1 MSATSPVPSESPVVE
16 GEAGAFRPYIP
27 ESADI
32 PELTWSSVIL
42 GVVLGVIFGA
52 SSLYLFLKVGMTVSA
67 SIPIAVLAIT
77 IFRALSKMFGTRR
90 ATILENNIVQTTG
103 SAGESIAFGVGA
115 TMPAL
120 MFLGAEM
127 DPLRVMMVSVLGGL
141 LGILMMI
148 PLRRAFI
155 VNQHKSLPYPEGT
168 ACAKIL
174 IAGEQGGSS
183 AQTVFAGFGLG
194 ALFKILMDALKLW
207 GNSPAKPISGISG
220 YDKAVLSCDADP
232 ALLGVGYIIGAR
244 TSCIMVGGGLLASL
258 VLIPAIAYF
267 GSGSTAS
274 LPPDTTGTPISQM
287 APGQISRTYVRY
299 IGAGAVAAG
308 GILSMIRA
316 LPLIAASIAGGL
328 RSMRSRSS
336 DDPERGSRFQKD
348 MPYAVVLLGSIALIA
363 AVAGSSLIPTNPIG
377 RIIGAGMVLLFGFLF
392 VTVSSRITG
401 EIGSS
406 SNPISGMTIA
416 TLLLTCLIFYV
427 TGRIGPE
434 YRITAL
440 CVAAVVCIASSNG
453 GTTSQDLKTGYLVG
467 ATPWKQQV
475 AILAGALTSALLI
488 GLTLLWLN
496 SLSEVRTR
504 KPENLPTIKAPV
516 AELTETETGSDG
528 KPYKVWRV
536 VDVQPGA
543 DAGKYLVD
551 PETGAPVERIDPGVG
566 GVIETRDDGSKVV
579 KYRPP
584 QPELFAVIIKGI
596 MKGELPW
603 GLVVLGATLA
613 IVMWLCGVSPL
624 AFAVGVYLPLST
636 TFPIFLGGMV
646 RGLVDRVKKLSPEE
660 SDSSPA
666 VLLSSGL
673 IAGGSIAG
681 ILLATL
687 EAPAGWAQS
696 LKSALDLSDR
706 LPAGWIDR
714 LAPSIAAFGLLVA
727 ILLFTGLFTKPE
739 VPPMAPADGDLA
751 RRGEISE
758 GEV

>member
-1 MSATSPVPSESPVVE
+1 MTEPTSSLVASAEKGDPV
-16 GEAGAFRPYIP
+16 FQPYIP
-27 ESADI
+27 DKANV
-32 PELTWSSVIL
+32 PELTVSSVLL
-42 GVVLGVIFGA
+42 GTVLGIIFGA

-67 SIPIAVLAIT
+67 SIPIAVISIT
-77 IFRALSKMFGTRR
+77 VFRAFSHAFKTRR

-120 MFLGAEM
+120 MILGYDM
-127 DPLRVMMVSVLGGL
+127 DPMRVMMVSVLGGI

-155 VNQHKSLPYPEGT
+155 VNQHRTLPYPEGT

-194 ALFKILMDALKLW
+194 FFYQFLMDAMKLW
-207 GNSPAKPISGISG
+207 NREPSATITGITG
-220 YDKAVLSCDADP
+220 YDKAVVACESSP
-232 ALLGVGYIIGAR
+232 ALLGVGYIIGPKTA
-244 TSCIMVGGGLLASL
+244 SIMVGGGLLASL

-267 GSGSTAS
+267 GTNLSEPLAPATA
-274 LPPDTTGTPISQM
+274 LIKDMG
-287 APGQISRTYVRY
+287 PGDISRSYVRY

-308 GILSMIRA
+308 GIISMFRA
-316 LPLIAASIAGGL
+316 LPLIFGSLAGGFRAFRSKGSSNREGRTQHDLPFSVVVFGSLALIGAIAASN
-328 RSMRSRSS
+328 
-336 DDPERGSRFQKD
+336 
-348 MPYAVVLLGSIALIA
+348 
-363 AVAGSSLIPTNPIG
+363 LIPTNPAG
-377 RIIGAGMVLLFGFLF
+377 RAVGGGMVLLFGFLF

-416 TLLLTCLIFYV
+416 TLLLTCLIFV
-427 TGRIGPE
+427 VLGWVGPQ
-434 YRITAL
+434 YRLTAL
-440 CVAAVVCIASSNG
+440 SVAAIVCIASSNG

-467 ATPWKQQV
+467 ATPFKQQIG
-475 AILAGALTSALLI
+475 ILVGAVTSALLI

-496 SLSEVRTR
+496 SLSEVVTR
-504 KPENLPTIKAPV
+504 RAEYLPTVSAPV

-528 KPYKVWRV
+528 KTYKIWRV
-536 VDVQPGA
+536 TRPIPGA
-543 DAGKYLVD
+543 EAGRYRVD
-551 PETGAPVERIDPGVG
+551 PETGRPVERVDPGIG
-566 GVIETRDDGSKVV
+566 GVVTTRDDGSTVE
-579 KYRPP
+579 KYNPP
-584 QPELFAVIIKGI
+584 QPALFAVIIDGI
-596 MKGELPW
+596 MTGELPW
-603 GLVVLGATLA
+603 GLVILGAGLA
-613 IVMWLCGVSPL
+613 VVMWLCGVSPL

-636 TFPIFLGGMV
+636 TFPIFLGGLV
-646 RGLVDRVKKLSPEE
+646 RGVVDKVRKLSSEE

-687 EAPAGWAQS
+687 EAPGDLPRK
-696 LKSALDLSDR
+696 LKQFLDFSPRFPSDWLER
-706 LPAGWIDR
+706 PLPG
-714 LAPSIAAFGLLVA
+714 IAAFSVLIATLLWVGLRA
-727 ILLFTGLFTKPE
+727 R
-739 VPPMAPADGDLA
+739 PAVKIGPDGDGDLS
-751 RRGEISE
+751 RKGEISA